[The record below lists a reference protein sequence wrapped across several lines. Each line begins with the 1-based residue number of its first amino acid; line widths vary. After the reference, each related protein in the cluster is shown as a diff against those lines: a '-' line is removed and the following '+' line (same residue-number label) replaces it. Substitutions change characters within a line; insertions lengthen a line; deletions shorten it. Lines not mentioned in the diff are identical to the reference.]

1 MLGLQTMGVTGH
13 QRVQNG
19 KVELKD
25 GALELCLEVGDWS
38 HKKHQ
43 HKGLLRIITWRIIL
57 SKVGSGDESGQHS
70 SYASIY
76 GTM

>member
-38 HKKHQ
+38 HNTNTK
-43 HKGLLRIITWRIIL
+43 
-57 SKVGSGDESGQHS
+57 
-70 SYASIY
+70 AC
-76 GTM
+76 